1 MNPFAKL
8 YQIQDSH
15 TARFKAETLQ
25 DYPIM
30 VDVEPVGICNFRCV
44 CCPTGLQAITRKQG
58 MMEDGV
64 YYSLL
69 SQCAAH
75 DIAIRF
81 IGWGEPTLHPRIVS
95 FVQAATD
102 AGVLTHMNT
111 NGSKMT
117 WDLACDLVDAGL
129 SSIKFSFQGVD
140 QASYEETRQVDFFE
154 GMIEAI
160 NTIIDA
166 RGDSRGQPF
175 IAVSTSTTHETPEQV
190 AAFKKRFAHLVD
202 HISIG
207 KTIFDFIDGGAVR
220 LNKDK
225 YERLKAMATKELA
238 HPDPCPEVWDK
249 LSVAWDGSIRVCC
262 NDYDGKTN
270 LGNIVDGI
278 EKAWMHPTILEYRE
292 RLLNKDYSGPLCSTC
307 YDYAG
312 LSSGA

>member
-1 MNPFAKL
+1 MNPFDRL
-8 YQIQDSH
+8 YKIQDSG
-15 TARFKAETLQ
+15 TAAFKQETLQ

-30 VDVEPVGICNFRCV
+30 VDIEPVGLCNFRCV

-58 MMEDGV
+58 MMEDSV

-75 DIAIRF
+75 DMAIRF

-102 AGVLTHMNT
+102 VGVLTHMNT

-140 QASYEETRQVDFFE
+140 KESYEETRQVDFFE

-160 NTIIDA
+160 NTVLDA
-166 RGDSRGQPF
+166 RGDGRQPF
-175 IAVSTSTTHETPEQV
+175 IAASTSTTHETPQQIE
-190 AAFKKRFAHLVD
+190 AFKKRLTHLVD
-202 HISIG
+202 YLSIG
-207 KTIFDFIDGGAVR
+207 KTVFDFIDSKAVR

-225 YERLKAMATKELA
+225 FERLKALSTTDLK

-262 NDYDGKTN
+262 NDANGTTN
-270 LGNIVDGI
+270 LGNVVDGI
-278 EKAWMHPTILEYRE
+278 EKAWSHPTMLEYRG
-292 RLLNKDYSGPLCSTC
+292 RLLDKDYSGPLCSSC

-312 LSSGA
+312 LSNGS